1 MLIAY
6 HEAGHAVTAEAVAPG
21 SVWGIEMDG
30 EFDEFANK
38 VHSMPTEASTRF
50 GPVTDPQL
58 GVLVYG
64 AFAAE
69 DILAA
74 ELINPIYPTR
84 DGDLALIE
92 WAGFSEFLKSACQHT
107 AYQIVDEQ
115 ADAVERLASAL
126 LYERRLDGDRIR
138 EIIAAPKTPDSGAN
152 GHA

>member
-38 VHSMPTEASTRF
+38 VH
-50 GPVTDPQL
+50 
-58 GVLVYG
+58 
-64 AFAAE
+64 
-69 DILAA
+69 
-74 ELINPIYPTR
+74 PIYPTR